1 MYARVAQFR
10 VRPGQLNELLA
21 ATNSIHPELMKQKGF
36 RALLVLRRDTPPA
49 LGTKTATP
57 PFDKSTQES
66 PQVTTISVWNSY
78 EDLRASEKNLFLY
91 QALARMMT
99 YSQGFPVIRE
109 AEVLSGIF
117 GPDPRSSGD
126 DD

>member
-10 VRPGQLNELLA
+10 VRPGQLDAMLEATKSVRPELL
-21 ATNSIHPELMKQKGF
+21 KQKGF
-36 RALLVLRRDTPPA
+36 RVLLVLRRDTPPA

-57 PFDKSTQES
+57 PFDKSTEQA
-66 PQVTTISVWNSY
+66 PQVTTISVWDSY

-91 QALARMMT
+91 QALARMMI

-109 AEVLSGIF
+109 AEVLSGVF
-117 GPDPRSSGD
+117 GSDLTTSGD